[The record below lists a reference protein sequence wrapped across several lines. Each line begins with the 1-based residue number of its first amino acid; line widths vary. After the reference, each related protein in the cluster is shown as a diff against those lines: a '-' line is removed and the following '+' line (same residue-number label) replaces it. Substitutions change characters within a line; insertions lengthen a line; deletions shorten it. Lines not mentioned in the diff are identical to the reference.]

1 MATPAEIFRQHFGAG
16 GRCFSAPGRV
26 NLIGEHVDYNAGI
39 VLPMAIG
46 LRMWVWAGPR
56 SDRQLHVITHD
67 LGETDILDLD
77 APCRHTGTWRDYL
90 AGTAFHLE
98 AAGFR
103 LNGANLLITSDIP
116 AGAGLSSSAALEAAV
131 GFALLSLAGHTVDR
145 LALARAGQAAEHDFV
160 GTRCGLMDQ
169 FVVAHGRAGHAVWL
183 DCRSLAFDFI
193 PLDTN
198 QCAVV
203 VADSGVKH
211 QLAASEYN
219 TRRQECEAALGALQ
233 CMFPDRI
240 TLRDVT
246 EAELAQAAGMLPEPL
261 LRRARH
267 VVTEIGRVTDFARA
281 LRTGDWAQA
290 GMLLTASHRSLSE
303 DYAVSCP
310 ELDALVAAARQIPGG
325 YGARLTGGGFG
336 GCTVNLVAPEAL
348 DAFLREVPRAYAQY
362 TGGTARMWVV
372 QPADGVGEVGAR
384 GPLPLLP

>member
-1 MATPAEIFRQHFGAG
+1 MATPAETFRQQFGTG

-46 LRMWVWAGPR
+46 LRLWVWASPR
-56 SDRQLHVITHD
+56 SDRQLHIIAYD
-67 LGETDILDLD
+67 LGETDVLDLD
-77 APCRHTGTWRDYL
+77 APCRRTGTWRDYL
-90 AGTAFHLE
+90 TGTAFHLE

-103 LNGANLLITSDIP
+103 LTGANLLITSDIP
-116 AGAGLSSSAALEAAV
+116 SGAGLSSSAALEVAV

-183 DCRSLAFDFI
+183 DCRSMDFDFI
-193 PLDTN
+193 PLDTSR
-198 QCAVV
+198 CAVV

-219 TRRQECEAALGALQ
+219 ARRQECEAALGALQ
-233 CMFPDRI
+233 RMFPNRT

-246 EAELAQAAGMLPEPL
+246 EAELAQAAGTLPERL
-261 LRRARH
+261 LQRARH
-267 VVTEIGRVTDFARA
+267 VVTEIERVTAFAQA
-281 LRTGDWAQA
+281 LRAGDWAHA
-290 GMLLTASHRSLSE
+290 GALLTASHQSLSE

-310 ELDALVAAARQIPGG
+310 ELDALVAAAGQIPGC

-336 GCTVNLVAPEAL
+336 GCTVNLVAPAAVET
-348 DAFLREVPRAYAQY
+348 FLREVPRAYAQH
-362 TGGTARMWVV
+362 TGSTARMWVV
-372 QPADGVGEVGAR
+372 QPSDGVGEVGSS
-384 GPLPLLP
+384 P

>member
-1 MATPAEIFRQHFGAG
+1 MATPAEVFRQRFGVD

-26 NLIGEHVDYNAGI
+26 NLIGEHVDYNAGT

-46 LRMWVWAGPR
+46 LRLWVWASPR
-56 SDRQLHVITHD
+56 SDRQLHVLAHD
-67 LGETDILDLD
+67 PGETDILDLD
-77 APCRHTGTWRDYL
+77 VPCRRTGTWRDYL

-98 AAGFR
+98 AAGF
-103 LNGANLLITSDIP
+103 LLTGANLLITSDIP
-116 AGAGLSSSAALEAAV
+116 AGAGLSSSAALEVAV

-160 GTRCGLMDQ
+160 GTHCGLMDQ

-219 TRRQECEAALGALQ
+219 TRRQECETARQHLASRFPALAS
-233 CMFPDRI
+233 
-240 TLRDVT
+240 LRDLSS
-246 EAELAQAAGMLPEPL
+246 ADLADAPDVLPKPL

-267 VVTEIGRVTDFARA
+267 VVTEIERVTAFARA
-281 LRTGDWAQA
+281 LRAGDWAQA
-290 GMLLTASHRSLSE
+290 GALLTASHRSLSE

-310 ELDALVAAARQIPGG
+310 ELDALVAAARQIPGC

-336 GCTVNLVAPEAL
+336 GCTVNLVAPAAL
-348 DAFLREVPRAYAQY
+348 ETFLRDVPQDYAQR

-372 QPADGVGEVGAR
+372 QPSAGVGEMV
-384 GPLPLLP
+384 

>member
-1 MATPAEIFRQHFGAG
+1 MATPAETFRQHFGG
-16 GRCFSAPGRV
+16 SGRCFSAPGRV

-46 LRMWVWAGPR
+46 LRLWVLAGPR
-56 SDRQLHVITHD
+56 SDRQLHVIAHD
-67 LGETDILDLD
+67 LGETDVLDLD
-77 APCRHTGTWRDYL
+77 APCRRTGTWRDYL
-90 AGTAFHLE
+90 SGTAFHLE

-103 LNGANLLITSDIP
+103 LIGANMLITSDIP
-116 AGAGLSSSAALEAAV
+116 AGAGLSSSAALEVAV

-183 DCRSLAFDFI
+183 DCRSLACDFI
-193 PLDTN
+193 PLATN

-219 TRRQECEAALGALQ
+219 TRRQECETARQHLASRFPALAS
-233 CMFPDRI
+233 
-240 TLRDVT
+240 LRDLSP
-246 EAELAQAAGMLPEPL
+246 ADLADALDVLPEPL

-267 VVTEIGRVTDFARA
+267 VVTEIERVTAFARA
-281 LRTGDWAQA
+281 LRAGDWAQA
-290 GMLLTASHRSLSE
+290 GALLTASHWSLSE

-310 ELDALVAAARQIPGG
+310 ELDALVAAARQIPGC

-348 DAFLREVPRAYAQY
+348 DVFLREVPRAYARS

-372 QPADGVGEVGAR
+372 QPADGVR
-384 GPLPLLP
+384 

>member
-1 MATPAEIFRQHFGAG
+1 MATPAETFRQQFGVG

-46 LRMWVWAGPR
+46 LRLWVWASPR
-56 SDRQLHVITHD
+56 SDRQLHVIAHD
-67 LGETDILDLD
+67 LGETDVLDLD
-77 APCRHTGTWRDYL
+77 APGRRTGTWRDYL

-103 LNGANLLITSDIP
+103 LTGANLLITSDIP
-116 AGAGLSSSAALEAAV
+116 TGAGLSSSAALEVAV
-131 GFALLSLAGHTVDR
+131 GFALLTLAGHTVDR

-219 TRRQECEAALGALQ
+219 TRRQECETARQHLASRFPALAS
-233 CMFPDRI
+233 
-240 TLRDVT
+240 LRDLSPADLVD
-246 EAELAQAAGMLPEPL
+246 ALDVLPEPL

-267 VVTEIGRVTDFARA
+267 VVTEIGRVTAFAQA
-281 LRTGDWAQA
+281 LRASDWTQA
-290 GMLLTASHRSLSE
+290 GALLTASHRSLSE

-310 ELDALVAAARQIPGG
+310 ELDALVAAARQIPGC

-348 DAFLREVPRAYAQY
+348 DAFLREVPRAYAQH

-372 QPADGVGEVGAR
+372 QPAAGVGEMD
-384 GPLPLLP
+384 